1 MVTQKLKKI
10 ILPHLVLSGVAL
22 WLAFLPANY
31 MNAGSN
37 PDQDEFEVLS
47 QSELSPYN
55 KMIRSPK
62 ITWNGYKI
70 NRVKSFKYLGIHVDD
85 RLNWLEH
92 IITHGEKAN
101 KMQQNLKRITGGN
114 WGISQ
119 IHRRTLYKKVI
130 ARMLDHG
137 SSAWCLNPTFKMK
150 RKLSSIQRPFL
161 LHKSGAYRTTP
172 MTALQTILGIPPLHM
187 QLQFEARFTT
197 IYRLRISLPP
207 IITDIQPQDLEM
219 KETGLST
226 HPSEHLKSNQ
236 ISFEDGEACIAQKDI
251 INIFTDGSKTE
262 HGVGAAFC
270 VSTSDIWAY
279 QWSAK
284 LKNNNNTVFQA
295 ELTAL
300 YEAAIYA
307 SHLPNHNTSKIY
319 VDNRASIM
327 ASSNSNS
334 INETARK
341 IFKLLLTN
349 PRIKVSWVKAHAGN
363 IGNER
368 ADQLAKDAT
377 QHGQPYSHTKLPK
390 PHIKGL
396 LLKRMLEE
404 WQTSWKNGDTGRRIF
419 NIMPSVSLH
428 PTNWIRE
435 NVIFSQHGP
444 FPVYLKRFHLSD
456 SDYCSCGGI
465 GTALHYATECIYTV
479 SWHMKKPATNFEQ
492 EWLKR
497 VANNLVS
504 RRKIR
509 GLIKFICENRDLF
522 RPP

>member
-1 MVTQKLKKI
+1 MLFT
-10 ILPHLVLSGVAL
+10 VLSPPESHLKYEDG
-22 WLAFLPANY
+22 N
-31 MNAGSN
+31 
-37 PDQDEFEVLS
+37 VLDKS
-47 QSELSPYN
+47 PLSGG
-55 KMIRSPK
+55 RSPK

-92 IITHGEKAN
+92 INKQGEKAI
-101 KMQQNLKRITGGN
+101 KMQQNLKRIAGGN

-119 IHRRTLYKKVI
+119 IHRWTLYKTVI
-130 ARMLDHG
+130 ERMLAHG

-161 LHKSGAYRTTP
+161 LHISGAYRTTP
-172 MTALQTILGIPPLHM
+172 TAALQTILGIPPLHM
-187 QLQFEARFTT
+187 QLQFEARFTS
-197 IYRLRISLPP
+197 IYRLRIPLPP
-207 IITDIQPQDLEM
+207 FITDTQPHDLEM
-219 KETGLST
+219 KATGWST
-226 HPSEHLKSNQ
+226 HPSEHLKPNQ
-236 ISFEDGEACIAQKDI
+236 ISFEDGEAYIARKDI

-270 VSTSDIWAY
+270 VLTNDIWAY

-284 LKNNNNTVFQA
+284 LNDNNTVFQA

-300 YEAAIYA
+300 HEAVIYA
-307 SHLPNHNTSKIY
+307 SHLPNHNTSNIH

-327 ASSNSNS
+327 ASSNSKSTNA
-334 INETARK
+334 TARK
-341 IFKLLLTN
+341 IFKILLSN

-390 PHIKGL
+390 PYIKGL
-396 LLKRMLEE
+396 LRKRMLEE
-404 WQTSWKNGDTGRRIF
+404 WQTSWKNGDTGRKIY
-419 NIMPSVSLH
+419 NIMPSVSLR

-435 NVIFSQHGP
+435 DVIFFSQHGP
-444 FPVYLKRFHLSD
+444 FPAYLKRFHLSD

-465 GTALHYATECIYTV
+465 GTALHYATECVYTV
-479 SWHMKKPATNFEQ
+479 SWHMRKPAPNFEQ

-497 VANNLVS
+497 VANNLFS
-504 RRKIR
+504 RQKIR
-509 GLIKFICENRDLF
+509 GIIKFMSENRDLF